1 MTVTVAAIGSCRRWL
16 AFAACGLG
24 LPLSAQL
31 SAQQTPLQPPHQSPQ
46 QWQQAIPSSQIAQ
59 LVHDVGRNRTSL
71 LQPSSNPFASEVWD
85 FVGDRWRQS
94 TATAT
99 APVLGACAYDLFR

>member
-1 MTVTVAAIGSCRRWL
+1 MTVTVATIGSCRRWL
-16 AFAACGLG
+16 AFAACGFG

-31 SAQQTPLQPPHQSPQ
+31 SAQQPPQQPPQQSPQQSPQ

-99 APVLGACAYDLFR
+99 APVL